1 MTHSLSR
8 ALLLTTLLP
17 LLPGCALGPDS
28 IKHDRFDYT
37 ETISSSWKQQM
48 LINMVKLRYGDTPV
62 FLDVVSVI
70 SQYSLETTADLRFS
84 WVHPVA
90 SVGDSKSTGAS
101 AKYTDRPTITY
112 SPLSGERFARSI
124 MKPIPPPAL
133 LSLIQAG
140 YPIDLVLR
148 ACTQSVNGIRN
159 RYGGLARSRQA
170 DPEFYPLLERLR
182 RMQNSGALSLRVG
195 TLDKTGEK
203 GSENEGVLMTFRG
216 KVNAD
221 LEQDVAE
228 VRKTLGLDPN
238 AREFKIAYGAMA
250 ASDKEVAILSR
261 SMLEII
267 IDLGS
272 NIQVPAQHVA
282 EKRTG
287 PTMPPESLNG
297 IEIPALIRIASS
309 SKKPDDSFVAVP
321 YKDHWYWID
330 DKDVRSKAIF
340 SFLMFVFSLTETQGK
355 EGAPIVTIPAG

>member
-1 MTHSLSR
+1 MNHPLPLSF
-8 ALLLTTLLP
+8 LLAILP

-37 ETISSSWKQQM
+37 ETLSSSWKQQM

-70 SQYSLETTADLRFS
+70 SQYSIETTADLRFT

-101 AKYTDRPTITY
+101 ARYTDKPTITY

-182 RMQNSGALSLRVG
+182 RMQNSGALSLRVE
-195 TLDKTGEK
+195 KTG
-203 GSENEGVLMTFRG
+203 ENEGVLMTFRG
-216 KVNAD
+216 KVDAD
-221 LEQDVAE
+221 LEKDIAE
-228 VRKTLGLDPN
+228 VRKTLNLDPN
-238 AREFKIAYGAMA
+238 AREFKISYGAIA
-250 ASDKEVAILSR
+250 ANDKEVAILSR

-272 NIQVPAQHVA
+272 NIAVPPQHVA
-282 EKRTG
+282 EKRTA
-287 PTMPPESLNG
+287 PTMPPENLNG
-297 IEIPALIRIASS
+297 AEIPPLIRITSS
-309 SKKPDDSFVAVP
+309 SHKPDDSFVAVP

-330 DKDVRSKAIF
+330 DRDVRSKAVF